1 MAGRSKFTEEDR
13 AFVYVTLASNDG
25 NVKRTSRET
34 GIPEQTVRRW
44 KSEFAEQ
51 PPEVHAVEAAVG
63 MQVDDMARVEQ
74 LALKELE
81 RKIRAQELK
90 GSELITVVGVL
101 NDKKTRAQGLA
112 TSRTEHRVA
121 LPSREEIAE
130 LLGGAVAS
138 AIQAAEQRQED
149 IVDAE
154 IVEQK
159 VLPAQSFIDHA

>member
-1 MAGRSKFTEEDR
+1 MSGRSKFTDEDR
-13 AFVYVTLASNDG
+13 AYVYVTLASNDG

-34 GIPEQTVRRW
+34 GVPEQTVRRW
-44 KSEFAEQ
+44 KAEFEEN
-51 PPEVHAVEAAVG
+51 PPPMDVVEKQLDESVA
-63 MQVDDMARVEQ
+63 DMERVEK
-74 LALKELE
+74 LALRELE

-90 GSELITVVGVL
+90 GSELITVIGVL
-101 NDKKTRAQGLA
+101 NDKRTRAQGLA

-138 AIQAAEQRQED
+138 AISAAEQRQEE

-154 IVEQK
+154 IVEPK
-159 VLPAQSFIDHA
+159 ELLPAPVIID